1 MSSINRRPRDRRNK
15 KPTISCCRA
24 IDGYECTVFAS
35 SCVSVWKTPWSDCRC
50 GPFCYNWINPMSRN
64 RDRAAHTFSRGP
76 KHSTFSTTR
85 LSTLESLSRVTYTW
99 STSSIARLNT
109 TDSGSLRLLAVVG
122 AEGHQS
128 ESRAGVTRVVLLNFR
143 INGLSPSPDI
153 AFSVSGRFG
162 KGVDL

>member
-1 MSSINRRPRDRRNK
+1 MSSISLRLRDRGHQK
-15 KPTISCCRA
+15 LTISCCRA

-50 GPFCYNWINPMSRN
+50 GPFCYSWINPMPRY
-64 RDRAAHTFSRGP
+64 RDRAAHTFSRGL

-85 LSTLESLSRVTYTW
+85 LSASESLSRVTYTW
-99 STSSIARLNT
+99 STSSIARLKT
-109 TDSGSLRLLAVVG
+109 TDSGSLRLLAGVG

-128 ESRAGVTRVVLLNFR
+128 ESRAGVTRVALLNFR

-153 AFSVSGRFG
+153 AFSVSGRFR